1 VVVRS
6 ARLWAKVIRWEDAD
20 RTRSGQAGSMTASS
34 ADPGRTT
41 STSGIATGSSTALRV
56 VIVLLAAALAGSLTP
71 LGEHLL
77 PRSINAVANSSGP
90 WTIITFV
97 LVYASRVRGWRAAA
111 LAASALVI
119 MDVTFYFFFDA
130 LGGYYPH
137 RYLAFWVFI
146 ALCVGP
152 LVGLCASWIRSS
164 NPRLQEIAVAAPC
177 AVLIGEGVFMLARL
191 PELSIIYPVLSL
203 VVGATLLGALAV
215 SQLKQPARIAI
226 SFAVCAA
233 ASVAFLEIYGL
244 VPLVL
249 DKVVP

>member
-1 VVVRS
+1 VVRG
-6 ARLWAKVIRWEDAD
+6 ARLWAKVIRWEDDGAAHP
-20 RTRSGQAGSMTASS
+20 SQAGRMTASS
-34 ADPGRTT
+34 ADPGRAT
-41 STSGIATGSSTALRV
+41 STSGIASGSSTALRV

-97 LVYASRVRGWRAAA
+97 LVYASRVRGWRAAV

-233 ASVAFLEIYGL
+233 ASVAFLEVYGL